1 MRLERN
7 CEITETNFKPLL
19 TKHMDF
25 SRRGSRPKEN
35 GSVMDS
41 SDALAHVFLRQDLD
55 DSCKSLK
62 TKVERCAM
70 TALMKSKKDDSTKEE
85 MMKEGG
91 KRRW

>member
-1 MRLERN
+1 
-7 CEITETNFKPLL
+7 
-19 TKHMDF
+19 
-25 SRRGSRPKEN
+25 
-35 GSVMDS
+35 MDS

-91 KRRW
+91 RRR